1 MIDLDLRMHTC
12 IDQLLAKIRPK
23 STAILR
29 TQAYY
34 SIPELIHQYKT
45 HIWGLVEVH
54 CGGYFHAS
62 TSLLDKIDQV
72 QTNFIRKIGVSDR
85 EAFLEHNFMPCILR
99 RNIAILGLLHKRV
112 IGQCHSSFEQLLPWY
127 SHKFD
132 VPRGIGHNKQL
143 YAHWLEVTQH
153 PAFFSRSIFS
163 MVDFYNNLPQYVV
176 DSESASRFQ
185 TFLTEIAGNRS
196 REDAP
201 FWQFRSVDVKVLI
214 CAEPQMI

>member
-1 MIDLDLRMHTC
+1 MR
-12 IDQLLAKIRPK
+12 R
-23 STAILR
+23 
-29 TQAYY
+29 
-34 SIPELIHQYKT
+34 
-45 HIWGLVEVH
+45 
-54 CGGYFHAS
+54 YFHAS

-112 IGQCHSSFEQLLPWY
+112 IGKCHASFEQLLPWY

-143 YAHWLEVTQH
+143 YGHWLEATQH
-153 PAFFSRSIFS
+153 PALFSRSIFS

-176 DSESASRFQ
+176 DSESVSRFQ
-185 TFLTEIAGNRS
+185 TFLTSIARK
-196 REDAP
+196 RCRKDAP
-201 FWQFRSVDVKVLI
+201 FWQLSFCRCQGPDL
-214 CAEPQMI
+214 AGPQII